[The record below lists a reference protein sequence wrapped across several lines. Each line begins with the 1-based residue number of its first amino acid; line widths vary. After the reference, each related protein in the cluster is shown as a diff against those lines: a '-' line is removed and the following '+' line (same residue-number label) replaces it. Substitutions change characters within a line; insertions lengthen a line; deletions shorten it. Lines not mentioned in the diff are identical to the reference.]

1 MGYPLAIA
9 LKVARWAVE
18 FGLLDYDIDAL
29 ERWVLE
35 VFVPHNRKRTK
46 QHAPDFEGSIRDYLA
61 DRQLH
66 TLTVVAEDRPP
77 HMADP
82 HFKGVGD
89 KYVINLPPKEIYVRA
104 IQDEGVVFISK
115 SDFTAWCRLR
125 HMSPSVII
133 SKLQASG
140 LGVKEV
146 VRNLGRGL
154 SYLSMPRVRCY
165 MLEANTV
172 AALGYSFATT
182 QEQPIEKVE

>member
-1 MGYPLAIA
+1 
-9 LKVARWAVE
+9 
-18 FGLLDYDIDAL
+18 
-29 ERWVLE
+29 
-35 VFVPHNRKRTK
+35 
-46 QHAPDFEGSIRDYLA
+46 
-61 DRQLH
+61 
-66 TLTVVAEDRPP
+66 
-77 HMADP
+77 
-82 HFKGVGD
+82 
-89 KYVINLPPKEIYVRA
+89 
-104 IQDEGVVFISK
+104 
-115 SDFTAWCRLR
+115 
-125 HMSPSVII
+125 MSPSVII